1 MLIVEM
7 KPYDYVNLL
16 HIIFIFSPLAL
27 LFLKKSHLGWWFKY
41 YVLIIILTPLHWKLN
56 GNKCLV
62 TNLSKSLGD
71 TQNNDSDSSFSETW
85 LKWLYKSLL
94 ELFGLKWER
103 KEITKMIY
111 IHWIFN
117 FIIVWNVIFF
127 VY

>member
-1 MLIVEM
+1 MRVPASTAPCTE
-7 KPYDYVNLL
+7 Y
-16 HIIFIFSPLAL
+16 
-27 LFLKKSHLGWWFKY
+27 
-41 YVLIIILTPLHWKLN
+41 
-56 GNKCLV
+56 
-62 TNLSKSLGD
+62 
-71 TQNNDSDSSFSETW
+71 
-85 LKWLYKSLL
+85 L